1 MPASST
7 VIDRRD
13 PATPPGASDGLSV
26 RGLSKEFSLRKRTV
40 RAIDHV
46 DLDAPAGS
54 FTALLGP
61 SGCGKSTV
69 LRILADLET
78 PTTGTVTVHGR
89 PPSEIRRS
97 GRLGIAFQDPA
108 LLGWRTVRQNIEL
121 AQRITGQPVDRAAIQ
136 DLIDLVGL
144 DGFEDARPAQ
154 LSGGMRQ
161 RCAIARAL
169 VTDPDVLLLDEP
181 FGALDEMTRRQMN
194 LELQRIW
201 TERSVTTLLVTH
213 SIEEAVFLADTV
225 VVMSSRPARI
235 ADAVTVPFDR
245 PRDAGLLRTP
255 EFHAVV
261 DHLSDVL
268 FHDDERRTPDRA
280 GSST

>member
-1 MPASST
+1 MSKALPNHSDSST
-7 VIDRRD
+7 KSAGTNRS
-13 PATPPGASDGLSV
+13 ADGGGLHIA
-26 RGLSKEFSLRKRTV
+26 GLSKEFHLRKQVV

-46 DLDAPAGS
+46 DLDTAAGS

-78 PTTGTVTVHGR
+78 PTTGVVTVHGTDTATMR
-89 PPSEIRRS
+89 QS

-108 LLGWRTVRQNIEL
+108 LLAWRTVEQNIEL
-121 AQRITGQPVDRAAIQ
+121 AQQITGRAVDKSTTR
-136 DLIDLVGL
+136 DLIELVGL
-144 DGFEDARPAQ
+144 SGFERARPAQ

-169 VTDPDVLLLDEP
+169 VTEPDVLLLDEP

-201 TERSVTTLLVTH
+201 SERAVTTLLVTH

-225 VVMSSRPARI
+225 VVMSSRPARV
-235 ADAVTVPFDR
+235 AARVEVPFAR
-245 PRDAGLLRTP
+245 PREAALLRTP
-255 EFHAVV
+255 QFHDMV
-261 DHLSDVL
+261 DQLSDVL
-268 FHDDERRTPDRA
+268 FDDARNA
-280 GSST
+280 AAQ